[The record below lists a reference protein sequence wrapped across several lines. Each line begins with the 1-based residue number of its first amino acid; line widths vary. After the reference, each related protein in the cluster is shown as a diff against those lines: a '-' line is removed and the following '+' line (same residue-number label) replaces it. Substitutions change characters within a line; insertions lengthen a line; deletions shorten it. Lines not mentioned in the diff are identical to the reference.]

1 MIYALLGD
9 KILLTKSCLCKK
21 RERQISCMEYS
32 HSFLKHTFVGGC
44 NLKVNVEWKQFF
56 SRVSLLNKLVLWWIE
71 PFQGHRQPSPVVLQ
85 YFYNTYNV
93 FTISLQCGV
102 KRSTV
107 KSRFKATSTPPP
119 PPLFCLLV
127 KRNYTQDPIFPCAA
141 NFPFN
146 FCKFKN

>member
-1 MIYALLGD
+1 
-9 KILLTKSCLCKK
+9 
-21 RERQISCMEYS
+21 MEYS

-127 KRNYTQDPIFPCAA
+127 KRNYTKIQYFLALQIFLSTFVNFRTNAA
-141 NFPFN
+141 QLGQGF
-146 FCKFKN
+146 